1 MKGSQFRTEGTSM
14 QHCWLRGGSNRT
26 GLVTFGKLSRL
37 IGLVRGGFHTSPA
50 WPRGQLRTAR
60 LGEGTIY
67 SKAGQERA
75 GLHSALDWLSG
86 YILYCLVKGAKSFTD
101 ARFSEESV

>member
-1 MKGSQFRTEGTSM
+1 M
-14 QHCWLRGGSNRT
+14 QHCWLRGGSNRA
-26 GLVTFGKLSRL
+26 GLVTFGKLLHL

-60 LGEGTIY
+60 LGAGAIY

-75 GLHSALDWLSG
+75 GGPPFSSGLVKRLHSVLLG
-86 YILYCLVKGAKSFTD
+86 
-101 ARFSEESV
+101 